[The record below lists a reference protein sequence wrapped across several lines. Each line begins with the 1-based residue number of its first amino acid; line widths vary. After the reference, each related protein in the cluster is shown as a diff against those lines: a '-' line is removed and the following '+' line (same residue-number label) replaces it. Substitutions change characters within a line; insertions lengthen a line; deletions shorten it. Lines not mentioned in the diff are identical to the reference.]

1 MSVKKVKHVRVLDL
15 VKDKAPEIEKEY
27 EAGANYKELATKFG
41 CSNNTMMITLGVLG
55 YDYEPWAKD
64 QVEKKL
70 EAIAR
75 DKSKRVKKTIEN

>member
-1 MSVKKVKHVRVLDL
+1 MAKKTVKHTRVLDL
-15 VKDKAPEIEKEY
+15 VRDKSAEIEKEY
-27 EAGANYKELATKFG
+27 EAGMNYKDLATEFG

-75 DKSKRVKKTIEN
+75 DKAKRVKKTIEN